1 MGDDFFSTI
10 KTKNGGA
17 VPLVGGS
24 APDWFRPRIPFPKLC
39 PPETPTTVVDE
50 FHYVVRYRKPIF
62 MTNAV
67 PPGANMV
74 GLAMPANR
82 ARVAARVSVVPGAF
96 TDGPSVLFLTEQ
108 PGLSVLTVPTF
119 YGVLISEVANRDYV
133 WAFPTAP
140 QNAIYYQWN
149 DGGGTRNATLCV
161 EETWRVKPG
170 EFLGTADAAV
180 NTGPLQPTGVPAT

>member
-10 KTKNGGA
+10 KTKNGVVIPFVSG
-17 VPLVGGS
+17 P
-24 APDWFRPRIPFPKLC
+24 APDWFRPRIPASAP
-39 PPETPTTVVDE
+39 TPDRPVTIVDE

-108 PGLSVLTVPTF
+108 PGLSVVTVPTF
-119 YGVLISEVANRDYV
+119 FGVLVSEVGNRDYV
-133 WAFPTAP
+133 WGFPTAP

-149 DGGGTRNATLCV
+149 DGGGTRNAMLYV

-180 NTGPLQPTGVPAT
+180 NTGPIQPTGVPAA